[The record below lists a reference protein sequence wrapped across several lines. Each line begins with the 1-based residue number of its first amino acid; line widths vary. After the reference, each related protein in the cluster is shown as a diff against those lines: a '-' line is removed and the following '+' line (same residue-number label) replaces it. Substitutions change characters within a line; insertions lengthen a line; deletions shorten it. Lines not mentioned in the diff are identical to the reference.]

1 MICPVV
7 VSAGC
12 FARSRPA
19 STVKDDHLVMTD
31 TLLLND
37 ADPDEIAASV
47 SYLAETADYYERQ
60 LFGTDEH

>member
-1 MICPVV
+1 
-7 VSAGC
+7 
-12 FARSRPA
+12 
-19 STVKDDHLVMTD
+19 MTD

-37 ADPDEIAASV
+37 ADTDEIAASF